1 MKLAREEMVSYK
13 ERATRTNL
21 DLNVHV
27 LSVAAWPSYPDV
39 EVNIPPEVSS
49 ALRDFDRFYNNKY
62 NGRKLF
68 WKHSLAHCQLKARFP
83 KGYKEI
89 VVSSFQA
96 IVLLLFNDV
105 RNDETLS
112 YRDLRKATGLR
123 KYPLCF
129 LVGCCFRRIFFGPHS
144 YVSGLPYFLSKTKKK
159 RTKKRK
165 KLTLCLQLTVS

>member
-1 MKLAREEMVSYK
+1 MLAECGQNFTHNLKAMFTDMKLAREEMTSYK
-13 ERATRTNL
+13 ERNKPQL

-68 WKHSLAHCQLKARFP
+68 WKHSLAHCQLRARFP
-83 KGYKEI
+83 RGYKEI

-105 RNDETLS
+105 GNGQTLS
-112 YRDLRKATGLR
+112 YKDLKKATGLR
-123 KYPLCF
+123 KYPLF
-129 LVGCCFRRIFFGPHS
+129 LIHHFHRECLGFGIS
-144 YVSGLPYFLSKTKKK
+144 SLELPPRPSF
-159 RTKKRK
+159 
-165 KLTLCLQLTVS
+165 

>member
-1 MKLAREEMVSYK
+1 MKLAREEMTSYK
-13 ERATRTNL
+13 ERNAKPQM

-83 KGYKEI
+83 RGYKEI

-105 RNDETLS
+105 GNGETLS
-112 YRDLRKATGLR
+112 YQDLKKATGLR
-123 KYPLCF
+123 KYPLFPAAHCSHRKFLSSTVVFSNF
-129 LVGCCFRRIFFGPHS
+129 LVIFFFRGS
-144 YVSGLPYFLSKTKKK
+144 SKIKM
-159 RTKKRK
+159 
-165 KLTLCLQLTVS
+165 